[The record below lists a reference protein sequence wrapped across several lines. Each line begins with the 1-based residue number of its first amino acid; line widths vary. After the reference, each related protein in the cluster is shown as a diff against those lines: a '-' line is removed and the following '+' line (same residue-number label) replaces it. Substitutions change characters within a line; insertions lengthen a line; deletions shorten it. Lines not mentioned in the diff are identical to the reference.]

1 MPRSNQTNMM
11 KNLDRQPTLKTER
24 LCLRPLR
31 IADAEIVQL
40 YAGDARIAEMTTQI
54 PHPYP
59 ERAAEEW
66 IAMRGESPE
75 RTFE

>member
-1 MPRSNQTNMM
+1 MR
-11 KNLDRQPTLKTER
+11 TER

-59 ERAAEEW
+59 EIAAEEW
-66 IAMRGESPE
+66 IAMRGESNE
-75 RTFE
+75 LTFAIARARDAR